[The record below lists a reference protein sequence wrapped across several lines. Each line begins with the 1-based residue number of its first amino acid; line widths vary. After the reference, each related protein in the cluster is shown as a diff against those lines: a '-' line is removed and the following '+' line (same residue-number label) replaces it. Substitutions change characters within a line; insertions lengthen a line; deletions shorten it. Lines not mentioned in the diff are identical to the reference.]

1 MRRLHAASTSA
12 ATCPGNACIS
22 HGAGRTSA
30 QTSSSTIPRSIG
42 RGSSA
47 APEDQAMARTVRK
60 RKSGA
65 RRNSTMSTASTDILR
80 EIALRFPDVEDATT
94 ERGLA
99 FKARGRLLVC
109 SAINESADPGS
120 VVIRIGAEQRARLM
134 AAYPSALYLL
144 EHYAKHPAVL

>member
-1 MRRLHAASTSA
+1 
-12 ATCPGNACIS
+12 
-22 HGAGRTSA
+22 
-30 QTSSSTIPRSIG
+30 
-42 RGSSA
+42 
-47 APEDQAMARTVRK
+47 MARTVRK

-134 AAYPSALYLL
+134 AAYPSALYLPD
-144 EHYAKHPAVL
+144 HYAKHPAVLARLEKLDRESLRDILGAAWLFVTEKAVTRKRSGSRRKP